1 LSVVRDA
8 DLTMPGQDK
17 GKDLVGK
24 AASKMTEVASQ
35 ALAAAA
41 RQRRLEAERR
51 ALAELRAQAL
61 QLRAQIGEEMF
72 KLWQTR
78 TLPPSSLDHLF
89 AAVERTMAEI
99 AGQNERVE
107 RLLAPQAEGGP
118 DPSME
123 NEWDEDEDVVEVS
136 LAPPP
141 VPAAETHLLT
151 EGENPC
157 PTCGSAN
164 PPGHRFC
171 MDCGARLG

>member
-1 LSVVRDA
+1 
-8 DLTMPGQDK
+8 MPDQDK
-17 GKDLVGK
+17 GRELVGK

-51 ALAELRAQAL
+51 ALADLRAQAL

-99 AGQNERVE
+99 AGQNERLE
-107 RLLAPQAEGGP
+107 RLSVPHAGDTPEP
-118 DPSME
+118 DE
-123 NEWDEDEDVVEVS
+123 LDEDEDVVVVS

-151 EGENPC
+151 EGDNPC

>member
-1 LSVVRDA
+1 
-8 DLTMPGQDK
+8 MPDQDK
-17 GKDLVGK
+17 GRELVGK

-51 ALAELRAQAL
+51 ALADLRAQAL

-78 TLPPSSLDHLF
+78 SLPPSSLDHLF

-99 AGQNERVE
+99 AGQNERLE
-107 RLLAPQAEGGP
+107 RLLAPQGG
-118 DPSME
+118 DPPE
-123 NEWDEDEDVVEVS
+123 LPELDEDEDVVEVS

-151 EGENPC
+151 AGENPC